1 MSRKQDLDYLE
12 SCYKHLSNDIVV
24 VYGNHFS
31 DIHGLLVEFLK
42 DKEGFF
48 YQAKSCDINLQ
59 TRLFVNDL
67 HEVNKKGTHI
77 NDDFIKAIESYISS
91 SDNKKVIVINS
102 FEYILKENDTFIN
115 LLSTIRSMS
124 GLEGKVMF
132 ILSSFDMHWIENV
145 MVSFLGKSSYEI
157 NGLVKIN
164 PYSISEL
171 RIKYKNIPD
180 ADFLAL
186 YSVIGG
192 NPKFWYHAETVTS
205 AKEFIC
211 NHILRRNS
219 YIFQSGL
226 KILPDDLRQPTVYNT
241 LLYYLAN
248 GENKLNDLYL
258 KTGFERAKISIYL
271 NNLIERGLI
280 YKQQSLPIGGDNCT
294 KKGVYMISEPFVV
307 FWYRFVFPHISSID
321 MISPD
326 RFFRKYIDQAFN
338 AFIEQFYP
346 KACMDM
352 LLSLSEKGK
361 LPIEIKDVLPFID
374 KTGAIDF
381 IGLGSD
387 AYIVCGCR
395 YASPHMAFPK
405 LEAIKKTCQKAG
417 FEPCSIYLFSASGFD
432 QKLNMY
438 CHVNNDV
445 VLYETNEYR
454 ISGH

>member
-12 SCYKHLSNDIVV
+12 NFYKHLSNDIVV

-31 DIHGLLVEFLK
+31 DIHGLLIDFLK

-59 TRLFVNDL
+59 MRLLVSDL
-67 HEVNKKGTHI
+67 HDIDKKGTHI
-77 NDDFIKAIESYISS
+77 SNDFIKSVESFISS
-91 SDNKKVIVINS
+91 SDSKKVIVINS

-115 LLSTIRSMS
+115 LLSTIKAFPSVK
-124 GLEGKVMF
+124 GKVMF
-132 ILSSFDMHWIENV
+132 VLASFDIHWIENV

-171 RIKYKNIPD
+171 RQLYRNMPES
-180 ADFLAL
+180 DFLAL

-192 NPKFWYHAETVTS
+192 NPKFWYHAENESS
-205 AKEFIC
+205 AKDFIC
-211 NHILRRNS
+211 KHILRRNS

-226 KILPDDLRQPTVYNT
+226 KILPNDLRQPSVYNT
-241 LLYYLAN
+241 LLYYLAI
-248 GENKLNDLYL
+248 GDNKLNDLYN
-258 KTGFERAKISIYL
+258 KTGYERAKISIYL
-271 NNLIERGLI
+271 NNLLERGLI
-280 YKQQSLPIGGDNCT
+280 YKQQPLPIGGDNCT

-307 FWYRFVFPHISSID
+307 FWYRFIFPHISSID
-321 MISPD
+321 TYTPE

-352 LLSLSEKGK
+352 LLSMSEKGMI
-361 LPIEIKDVLPFID
+361 PFEIKDVIPFAD

-381 IGLGSD
+381 IGLGKD
-387 AYIVCGCR
+387 NYIVCGCR
-395 YASPHMAFPK
+395 YASPHMAFVK

-417 FEPCSIYLFSASGFD
+417 FKPSAIYLFSASGFD

-438 CHVNNDV
+438 CHVNDDV
-445 VLYETNEYR
+445 ILFETNEFR